1 MGAGDAETVS
11 LKKPSTLQSWLIY
24 HRSIIDF
31 EHWHPATID
40 PVNMDETEE
49 LQRWGIKHRPPLNG
63 GQAWKEWFRLEALA
77 QQRGTRRPVDT
88 NR

>member
-1 MGAGDAETVS
+1 MGERNADIVS
-11 LKKPSTLQSWLIY
+11 LGLPRTLLHGLIRV
-24 HRSIIDF
+24 RSVIDF

-49 LQRWGIKHRPPLNG
+49 MQRWGIKHRPPLNG